1 MKTMTDSKLQL
12 TSALAASLTPVT
24 ASFAATASFV
34 AFASF
39 VPVSYAGAA
48 DVSAAGMGA
57 DAAAHVVGGWASPCT
72 LTVVKNRTEAVVANA
87 ICTRRSA
94 INATKPAN
102 TQAKKWSMRPLGVQ
116 GVPPG

>member
-1 MKTMTDSKLQL
+1 MNTMTDSKIQM
-12 TSALAASLTPVT
+12 TSALAVSPMSAT
-24 ASFAATASFV
+24 ASFAA
-34 AFASF
+34 F
-39 VPVSYAGAA
+39 VPVAYAGAA
-48 DVSAAGMGA
+48 VISVAGMGA

-87 ICTRRSA
+87 IGTRRSA

>member
-1 MKTMTDSKLQL
+1 MNTMTDSKTQL
-12 TSALAASLTPVT
+12 TSALAASPMSAA
-24 ASFAATASFV
+24 ASFAA
-34 AFASF
+34 F

-48 DVSAAGMGA
+48 VVSAAGIGA

-72 LTVVKNRTEAVVANA
+72 LTVVNERTEAVVANA
-87 ICTRRSA
+87 ICTRRNA
-94 INATKPAN
+94 TNATKPAA

>member
-12 TSALAASLTPVT
+12 TSALAASPTPVT
-24 ASFAATASFV
+24 ASFEAATSFV
-34 AFASF
+34 SF
-39 VPVSYAGAA
+39 VPVSYASAA
-48 DVSAAGMGA
+48 AVSAAGMGA

-87 ICTRRSA
+87 IGTRRSA

>member
-1 MKTMTDSKLQL
+1 MNTMTDSKLQL
-12 TSALAASLTPVT
+12 TSALALSPMPAH
-24 ASFAATASFV
+24 ASFAA
-34 AFASF
+34 F

-48 DVSAAGMGA
+48 VVSDAGMGA

-102 TQAKKWSMRPLGVQ
+102 TQAKKWSTRPLGVQ
-116 GVPPG
+116 GAPPG

>member
-1 MKTMTDSKLQL
+1 MNTMTDSKTQL
-12 TSALAASLTPVT
+12 TSALAASPMSAA
-24 ASFAATASFV
+24 ASFAA
-34 AFASF
+34 F

-48 DVSAAGMGA
+48 VVSAAGIGA

-72 LTVVKNRTEAVVANA
+72 LTVVKNRTEAVVANSM
-87 ICTRRSA
+87 CTRRSA

>member
-1 MKTMTDSKLQL
+1 MKTMTDSNLQL
-12 TSALAASLTPVT
+12 TSALAASPTPVT

-34 AFASF
+34 
-39 VPVSYAGAA
+39 PVSYAGAA
-48 DVSAAGMGA
+48 DVCAAGMGA
-57 DAAAHVVGGWASPCT
+57 DAAAHVVGGWAFPCT
-72 LTVVKNRTEAVVANA
+72 LTVVKNRTEAVVANS
-87 ICTRRSA
+87 ICPRRSA

>member
-1 MKTMTDSKLQL
+1 MNTMTDSKTHM
-12 TSALAASLTPVT
+12 TSAVAASPTSATPLF
-24 ASFAATASFV
+24 SG
-34 AFASF
+34 F

-48 DVSAAGMGA
+48 VVCAVGMGA
-57 DAAAHVVGGWASPCT
+57 DAAADVVGGWASPCS
-72 LTVVKNRTEAVVANA
+72 LTVVKNRTEAVVAHA
-87 ICTRRSA
+87 IGTRRNAGNA

>member
-1 MKTMTDSKLQL
+1 MNTMTASTIQL
-12 TSALAASLTPVT
+12 TSALAASSMSATG
-24 ASFAATASFV
+24 SFAA
-34 AFASF
+34 F

-48 DVSAAGMGA
+48 VISVAGIGA

-87 ICTRRSA
+87 ICTRRST

>member
-1 MKTMTDSKLQL
+1 MNTMTDSKIQL
-12 TSALAASLTPVT
+12 TSALAASPMSAA
-24 ASFAATASFV
+24 ASFAA
-34 AFASF
+34 F

-48 DVSAAGMGA
+48 VVSAAGMGA

-72 LTVVKNRTEAVVANA
+72 LTVVKNRTEAVVADSM
-87 ICTRRSA
+87 CTRRSE

>member
-1 MKTMTDSKLQL
+1 MNTMTDSKIQL
-12 TSALAASLTPVT
+12 TSALAASPMSATP
-24 ASFAATASFV
+24 SFAA
-34 AFASF
+34 F

-48 DVSAAGMGA
+48 VVSAAGMGA

-72 LTVVKNRTEAVVANA
+72 LTVVKNRTEALVANS

-102 TQAKKWSMRPLGVQ
+102 TQAKKWSKRPLGVQ